1 VARRAVNIH
10 YRELGDSSVEEE
22 EKRKKKG
29 ERGEGR
35 EGERERKGEEVI
47 VKQVWL

>member
-1 VARRAVNIH
+1 VSWAIRAR
-10 YRELGDSSVEEE
+10 
-22 EKRKKKG
+22 KRRKKGRKKG